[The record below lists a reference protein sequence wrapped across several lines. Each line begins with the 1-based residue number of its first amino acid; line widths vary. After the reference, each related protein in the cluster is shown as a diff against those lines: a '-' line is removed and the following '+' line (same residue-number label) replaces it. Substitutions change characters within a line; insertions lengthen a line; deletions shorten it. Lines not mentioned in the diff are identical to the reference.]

1 MQGYRGGEESEIIIR
16 LIMGKLIHHRCRC
29 TGETFTDTQWYH
41 WLKNHDSQESVY
53 EYQEFRYNINDVC
66 LNPRK
71 PVEWSNKHCRIVITT
86 SKSPNGWDYGYDFK
100 FHDSYGCG
108 GAMFVDKD
116 FEGYTSEKAAIT
128 GCLKFMKKNL
138 GNILK
143 YMKEVGD
150 GYGDDGDYE
159 EYSTIIPYLERG
171 MVQID
176 ALIDR
181 FDPRQLDLFD

>member
-1 MQGYRGGEESEIIIR
+1 
-16 LIMGKLIHHRCRC
+16 
-29 TGETFTDTQWYH
+29 
-41 WLKNHDSQESVY
+41 
-53 EYQEFRYNINDVC
+53 
-66 LNPRK
+66 
-71 PVEWSNKHCRIVITT
+71 
-86 SKSPNGWDYGYDFK
+86 
-100 FHDSYGCG
+100 
-108 GAMFVDKD
+108 MFVDKD

-176 ALIDR
+176 ALIER